1 MSASQTV
8 SPISVTSPI
17 ATQARSN
24 SESSADL
31 LVQSVPDLL
40 KDTLTSKLNEKKRSI
55 SPLAKNDTTPNVS
68 PKSEGKGTGK
78 VSRTV
83 LTKCPCGKSTGG
95 QSWLL
100 KCTSCTQC
108 WHNVCVN
115 LKGNIPKS
123 TVDQIDLWQ
132 CPWCYSCPLLPP
144 KTHESENSCSSATHC
159 HQ

>member
-1 MSASQTV
+1 MSASQPV

-17 ATQARSN
+17 ATRARSN
-24 SESSADL
+24 SESSAI
-31 LVQSVPDLL
+31 DLL
-40 KDTLTSKLNEKKRSI
+40 KDTLTSKLKDKKRSI
-55 SPLAKNDTTPNVS
+55 SPLAKTDDITPNAS
-68 PKSEGKGTGK
+68 PKPEGKQKEK
-78 VSRTV
+78 VPRAV